1 MYLSALRVQNF
12 RQFGADANAL
22 VIEFNRGVTAL
33 VGEND
38 AGKSSVI
45 DALRF
50 VLQTRD
56 GEYVRLQPEDFHIP
70 AGGGQPTQIT
80 IVAKFSDLTTAEQGA
95 LSEYVTFVDGVATV
109 YVHWAARRLSDDALA
124 RRWVDIAVRS
134 GHSGGGPS
142 IDTNVRQLLAAAYLR
157 PLRDA
162 TREMSPGRGS
172 RLSQVLKNF
181 PSIRDGGGFDIEQP
195 LGDPASLSLTGLAD
209 YLRHLVNLHPG
220 VAAAQ
225 DSINDSYLSNLSLEG
240 DELHGRINFVDGSSE
255 SARLRQILERMELS
269 LLDQESREARG
280 EYGLGSNNLL
290 FMACELLLLGKEP
303 DGLPLLLIE
312 EPEAHLHPQRQ
323 LRLMEFLTEAAKPRK
338 TPTPAAQ
345 QTVSENSAEPDLPW
359 NEPTDR
365 STPRHRD
372 NTESAEDAVAP
383 QDSTRA
389 VQVII
394 TTHSPNLSSKIEL
407 SNLVLLH
414 GSKAYSLGQQHTML
428 DGEDYRFLARFLDV
442 TKANLFFARGVLV
455 VEGDAEA
462 ILLPAL
468 ARLLGRD
475 LTRHG
480 VSVVNVG
487 GVGLGRYARIFQR
500 RQPGKGMLNIPVA
513 CVTDMDVMPD
523 CAPQI
528 LGLVEGDD
536 DPKWES
542 PHRKWRARR
551 DFGEDEQ
558 AQDCELE
565 KRRQG
570 RSANTGQSVQTFVA
584 GQWTL
589 EYDLAA
595 AGLAREVLVA
605 ARLAENDVAISTEK
619 LSGDLV
625 VERALAEH
633 DSYGKSGQSVEQI
646 CSSIYALFTRK
657 VASKAITAQYLVD
670 IIEHR
675 YPLVSI
681 TRDGLEQRLPS
692 YLVEAIRYVTTRLE
706 LPPGQPQPSS
716 SQQDQAEPSHRPS
729 RGWRS

>member
-1 MYLSALRVQNF
+1 MYLSALKVQNF
-12 RQFGADANAL
+12 RQFGADANGL
-22 VIEFNRGVTAL
+22 VIEFNKGVTAL

-56 GEYVRLQPEDFHIP
+56 GEYVRLQPGDFHIP
-70 AGGGQPTQIT
+70 VEGPQASQIT
-80 IVAKFSDLTTAEQGA
+80 IIAKFSDLSVADQGA
-95 LSEYVTFVDGVATV
+95 LSEYVTFNEGAAVV
-109 YVHWAARRLSDDALA
+109 YIHWTARRLTDDALA

-181 PSIRDGGGFDIEQP
+181 PSIKDGTGFDIDNP
-195 LGDPASLSLTGLAD
+195 LENPASLSLAGLAG

-225 DSINDSYLSNLSLEG
+225 DSVNDDYLSHLSLEG
-240 DELHGRINFVDGSSE
+240 DELHGRINFVEGISE

-269 LLDQESREARG
+269 LLDQGSREGRG

-323 LRLMEFLTEAAKPRK
+323 LRLMEFLTAAATPKPVSS
-338 TPTPAAQ
+338 TVGQPTVDDQ
-345 QTVSENSAEPDLPW
+345 QEEDPLPW
-359 NEPTDR
+359 SEGTETPSSLSSGEDGSTANEV
-365 STPRHRD
+365 
-372 NTESAEDAVAP
+372 NQESE
-383 QDSTRA
+383 TRP
-389 VQVII
+389 VQVIL
-394 TTHSPNLSSKIEL
+394 TTHSPNLSSKIAL
-407 SNLVLLH
+407 DNLVLMH
-414 GSKAYSLGQQHTML
+414 GRKAYSLGKKHTKL
-428 DGEDYRFLARFLDV
+428 DEGDYRFLARFLDV
-442 TKANLFFARGVLV
+442 TKANLFFARGLLV

-487 GVGLGRYARIFQR
+487 GVGLGRYARILQR
-500 RQPGKGMLNIPVA
+500 AHPEHGILKIPVA
-513 CVTDMDVMPD
+513 CISDMDVMPN

-528 LGLVEGDD
+528 LGLVENDD
-536 DPKWES
+536 DPKWGDGR
-542 PHRKWRARR
+542 RKWRAIR
-551 DFGEDEQ
+551 DFGTDEETRLRRLAEWRNSRQANDEQ
-558 AQDCELE
+558 
-565 KRRQG
+565 
-570 RSANTGQSVQTFVA
+570 NVQTFVA

-589 EYDLAA
+589 EYDLAFS
-595 AGLAREVLVA
+595 GMARELLVA
-605 ARLAENDVAISTEK
+605 ARLAAKDDAIHAIRNTHDEVITLAISEYEGLQNSDMT
-619 LSGDLV
+619 
-625 VERALAEH
+625 A
-633 DSYGKSGQSVEQI
+633 EQI
-646 CSSIYALFTRK
+646 CSTIYDLFHRK
-657 VASKAITAQYLVD
+657 TASKAITAQYLVD
-670 IIEHR
+670 I
-675 YPLVSI
+675 
-681 TRDGLEQRLPS
+681 LEQHYQRIVASPEGLAERIPG
-692 YLVEAIRYVTTRLE
+692 YLVEAITYVTSRVE
-706 LPPGQPQPSS
+706 MPQSET
-716 SQQDQAEPSHRPS
+716 SQQQTQ
-729 RGWRS
+729 GQTL